1 MVDQLDNYFMNMIL
15 QYGSGFEDVIDKSL
29 DYDINLP
36 SDIAETLFKEDIEI
50 KNIKTKEIS
59 KYNIAFFSLYNFNTE
74 EFMWYR
80 GIEKIFSEQLNKY
93 SELYSIPFI
102 RNLFATSK
110 IKMGEKYKNVIPY
123 LVAIIYPNYNVIR
136 FTDPDNNLE
145 SYILINLGIKDS
157 FDFDKFSELLSN
169 YNLIS
174 KNINDTKEKSILSR
188 NKKIEKGFKVTKNIS
203 KKLIENKDKKINKK
217 STKKSSKKSS
227 KKSTKKSNKKS
238 SKKSTK
244 KSSKKTR

>member
-217 STKKSSKKSS
+217 STKKSSKK
-227 KKSTKKSNKKS
+227 
-238 SKKSTK
+238 
-244 KSSKKTR
+244 TR